1 MTARR
6 IRIAAVLSS
15 LCVLTARPAV
25 LAQRLNPSSPPSDTP
40 VAAVSSPA
48 PVSIRINVVVTD
60 KRGLSMLDLKATDF
74 QLDDNGVAQ
83 SLASVELRTPAR
95 PSAAS
100 AEPVT
105 SIQTDADE
113 RKAAQEAG
121 ARVFAVFLDEF
132 NVTPGVNSERV
143 RDAARRFLSD
153 YVRPGDL
160 IHVLKPLDPVSG
172 FRFTRDRDAARAVIE
187 KFEGRKGDYTAR
199 TPFETQFFGR
209 TPEAVEN
216 ARAQIVTTG
225 LRELTMKIGDLNPT
239 RGALVLISEGFVKGP
254 GAERRRLPDWQSLA
268 RAASHFSLP
277 IYALDPRDPAPV
289 SDDPAAPTVRDR
301 GLDTLQSIAAQTGG
315 EAVSDGRE
323 LLPALARMSRDL
335 DGYYVLT
342 YQPSQATDGRFHPIA
357 VRTTRKDAQI
367 RVPSGYWSPLSSEW
381 RTWLERSSAPPGPSA
396 PVRALRRSRLID
408 TWYGFERGDDGRLEF
423 VFTWEPTPAGTA
435 LRSQPRVV
443 VLKASTPQG
452 TALFER
458 ELHAVATPGR
468 GGADNRALFAVPT
481 GRMQLDM
488 SVRGAD
494 GTVLDTGA
502 QDVEV
507 PAIRGA
513 GPVLLQPQIVR
524 ARTVRDFRTLS
535 DQPDAAPS
543 PARTFSRSER
553 LLIRV
558 PAYNPDGAS
567 VTVSVVVSNMKGE
580 TIRSLDQVPLNGG
593 APQFDLPLAF
603 LAPGE
608 YGIDVKVTSPTG
620 VARQLIR
627 FRLVG

>member
-15 LCVLTARPAV
+15 LSVLAPRPAV
-25 LAQRLNPSSPPSDTP
+25 LAQRLNPSGQPSDTP
-40 VAAVSSPA
+40 VAGVSSPA
-48 PVSIRINVVVTD
+48 SVSIRINVVVTD
-60 KRGLSMLDLKATDF
+60 KRGRSLLDLKPTDF

-95 PSAAS
+95 PSAAT
-100 AEPVT
+100 AAPVT
-105 SIQTDADE
+105 SIQTDDDE

-160 IHVLKPLDPVSG
+160 IHVLKPIDPVSG

-187 KFEGRKGDYTAR
+187 KFEGRKGDYAAR
-199 TPFETQFFGR
+199 TPFETQYFGR

-225 LRELTMKIGDLNPT
+225 LRELTMKIGRLESDKRRPGPHQ
-239 RGALVLISEGFVKGP
+239 RGLRKG
-254 GAERRRLPDWQSLA
+254 ARRRAKTPSRLA
-268 RAASHFSLP
+268 ESG
-277 IYALDPRDPAPV
+277 PRGKP
-289 SDDPAAPTVRDR
+289 
-301 GLDTLQSIAAQTGG
+301 LQSADLRARSARPSAGFGRPGGADGSGSRPRHACNRSPPQTGG

-381 RTWLERSSAPPGPSA
+381 RTWLERSSTPPGPSA
-396 PVRALRRSRLID
+396 PVRALRKSRLID

-423 VFTWEPTPAGTA
+423 VFTWEPTRCRHGTSLAAARGGPESVDTSGRGA
-435 LRSQPRVV
+435 LRARAPC
-443 VLKASTPQG
+443 
-452 TALFER
+452 
-458 ELHAVATPGR
+458 GR
-468 GGADNRALFAVPT
+468 
-481 GRMQLDM
+481 
-488 SVRGAD
+488 
-494 GTVLDTGA
+494 
-502 QDVEV
+502 
-507 PAIRGA
+507 I
-513 GPVLLQPQIVR
+513 
-524 ARTVRDFRTLS
+524 ART
-535 DQPDAAPS
+535 
-543 PARTFSRSER
+543 ER
-553 LLIRV
+553 R
-558 PAYNPDGAS
+558 
-567 VTVSVVVSNMKGE
+567 
-580 TIRSLDQVPLNGG
+580 
-593 APQFDLPLAF
+593 
-603 LAPGE
+603 
-608 YGIDVKVTSPTG
+608 
-620 VARQLIR
+620 
-627 FRLVG
+627 